1 MYMRLFPFYEY
12 FLCFISLSFGNLE
25 MSVYDN
31 SKNMKLR
38 LFIYSY
44 IKNKL
49 FLCSKYI
56 STHQDQN
63 YFLGKVIPLKI
74 KAFKKY
80 NFSWKLYLQYW
91 FVQKL
96 IDMKYFFQKWKK
108 VENLVII
115 MIFPHEII
123 LLGQTSPRIKMYSI
137 FGFILYITSSGRVT
151 LPSDLI

>member
-1 MYMRLFPFYEY
+1 MYNGFDLDFWIAHMFMTWLSFYGIVPRLTLGESFVPGYQFDFSLKQPLEKKQKHWPQNRTPNFYTTVLPLNLVMYMRLFPFYEY
-12 FLCFISLSFGNLE
+12 FFLFYFSFFWRCLYT
-25 MSVYDN
+25 YDN

-74 KAFKKY
+74 K
-80 NFSWKLYLQYW
+80 
-91 FVQKL
+91 
-96 IDMKYFFQKWKK
+96 
-108 VENLVII
+108 
-115 MIFPHEII
+115 EI
-123 LLGQTSPRIKMYSI
+123 
-137 FGFILYITSSGRVT
+137 
-151 LPSDLI
+151 

>member
-1 MYMRLFPFYEY
+1 MRLFPFYEY

-80 NFSWKLYLQYW
+80 NFSYCSTGLSRN
-91 FVQKL
+91 
-96 IDMKYFFQKWKK
+96 MKYFFQKWKK

>member
-1 MYMRLFPFYEY
+1 MSIFYVLFL
-12 FLCFISLSFGNLE
+12 FLLE

-74 KAFKKY
+74 MAFKKY
-80 NFSWKLYLQYW
+80 NFSWKLSLQYW

-96 IDMKYFFQKWKK
+96 IDIKYFVFKNGKK
-108 VENLVII
+108 VENFVIF
-115 MIFPHEII
+115 MIFPHEILCWTMI
-123 LLGQTSPRIKMYSI
+123 KFKTWFYFISQLRAHIVWTPR
-137 FGFILYITSSGRVT
+137 
-151 LPSDLI
+151 